1 MKKSRYARAC
11 DFTPAVKQSI
21 YERDGGL
28 CVLCGRPGAPNAH
41 YISRA
46 QGGLGVEE
54 NGLTLCHACHMRY
67 DQTEARAMLRV
78 VFRKY
83 LSGKY
88 QGWNEENL
96 VYKKHK
102 TYLQSK

>member
-46 QGGLGVEE
+46 QGGLGIEE
-54 NGLTLCHACHMRY
+54 NGLTLCHDCHMRY
-67 DQTEARAMLRV
+67 DQTEARPMLRV

-83 LSGKY
+83 LFDKY
-88 QGWNEENL
+88 RGWNEENL
-96 VYKKHK
+96 VYKKYNK
-102 TYLQSK
+102 

>member
-11 DFTPAVKQSI
+11 DFTPAEKQAI
-21 YERDGGL
+21 YDRDGGL

-46 QGGLGVEE
+46 QGGLGIEE
-54 NGLTLCHACHMRY
+54 NGLTLCNECHRRY
-67 DQTEARAMLRV
+67 DQTEARPMLRV

-96 VYKKHK
+96 VYKKYK

>member
-11 DFTPAVKQSI
+11 DFTPDEKQAI

-46 QGGLGVEE
+46 QGGLGIEE

-67 DQTEARAMLRV
+67 DQTEARPMLRV

-83 LSGKY
+83 LSAKY
-88 QGWNEENL
+88 RGWNEENL
-96 VYKKHK
+96 VYKKYNK
-102 TYLQSK
+102 